1 MEMHKLT
8 ELNPRKRNK
17 IDDDIVRLRIFLGLL
32 EVSLKD
38 VLDLVKRGKRLVKRD
53 GSMIFKR

>member
-1 MEMHKLT
+1 MEMHKIT

-53 GSMIFKR
+53 GFNNF